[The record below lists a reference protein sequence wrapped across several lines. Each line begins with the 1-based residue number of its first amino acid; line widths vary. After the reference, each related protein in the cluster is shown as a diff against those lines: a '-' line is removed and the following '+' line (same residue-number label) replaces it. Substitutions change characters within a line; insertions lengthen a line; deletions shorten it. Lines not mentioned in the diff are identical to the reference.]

1 MSSQHVLG
9 TLGGRGKWAAGNMDL
24 EVRRGAQVG
33 DPPQACGLLVDQFAF
48 RRKTSGHDGSDM
60 RGQER
65 RAGTKACISC
75 LGTWLGVVGFTVT
88 DEEEKWPRGVM
99 VGVRFWLVSRV
110 SKGADS

>member
-1 MSSQHVLG
+1 M
-9 TLGGRGKWAAGNMDL
+9 
-24 EVRRGAQVG
+24 
-33 DPPQACGLLVDQFAF
+33 DQFAF

-65 RAGTKACISC
+65 RAGTKACIPC

-88 DEEEKWPRGVM
+88 EEEEKWPRGVM